1 MASLHGMGSN
11 RHVLEFLTRVM
22 KQVLEFDGVATC
34 PNRDVSDLF
43 LLRLGWRGKLRRWNL
58 A

>member
-1 MASLHGMGSN
+1 MGSN

-34 PNRDVSDLF
+34 PNRDVSELF